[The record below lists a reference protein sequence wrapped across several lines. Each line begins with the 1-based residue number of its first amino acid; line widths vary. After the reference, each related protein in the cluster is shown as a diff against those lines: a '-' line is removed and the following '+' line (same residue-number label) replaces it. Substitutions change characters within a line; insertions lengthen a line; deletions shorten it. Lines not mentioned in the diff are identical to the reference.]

1 MMKLLLSAK
10 YITLPVSDR
19 AVTKKLC
26 LYEDGRLL
34 ADYDLKL
41 DAISPTFTAYI
52 DVSQWLGRTV
62 ELTVAP
68 EMECPV
74 GLSGQVSL
82 QGLWQEPL
90 RPRVHFTVPAGW
102 NNDPNGLIFHRGR
115 YHLFYQFNPCGTEW
129 GNMHWGHAVSTDLL
143 HWEHLD
149 TALFPDESGTMYS
162 GCAIEDAEN
171 RTGLG
176 DGRPPMLLYYT
187 AAAGGRHLLS
197 AGKRRTQGLA
207 WSTDGGASFHK
218 YSGNP
223 VVEWLEAGN
232 RDPKVVWVEELERYV
247 MALYLAGDRY
257 RLLTSGDLL
266 NWESL
271 QELSLPGDNECP
283 DIYPLTLDGKRHWVL
298 SGARDIYLVGRFE
311 ADGFHAESGPR
322 RLCHSEVSYA
332 AQSFSGLPDGRIV
345 RIAWNRLHIPSP
357 RFSQQMGFPVEMHL
371 ERQDGEYLLAAQP
384 IREIETLWEGCES
397 LSQISLSQPLSL
409 NTGLRALDLSLKM
422 PVRPGARLTLRLFG
436 CELKLN
442 PEQNEL
448 TCGTVRM
455 PLQLRPEAQ
464 QIGQSGQPQHKQA
477 QNELELRI
485 LVDCATV
492 ELFADGGKLCATVS
506 ALWDPN
512 LPRVELIPQGE
523 PYIESLSCRILRD
536 TLPPVPTP
544 SAGELR

>member
-34 ADYDLKL
+34 ADYDLRL

-82 QGLWQEPL
+82 LGLWQEPL

-187 AAAGGRHLLS
+187 RQAGGICFRPANGAHKAWPGRPTAAPAFTSIPATRWWNGWRPATATPRWYGWRSWS
-197 AGKRRTQGLA
+197 A
-207 WSTDGGASFHK
+207 
-218 YSGNP
+218 
-223 VVEWLEAGN
+223 
-232 RDPKVVWVEELERYV
+232 
-247 MALYLAGDRY
+247 
-257 RLLTSGDLL
+257 TS
-266 NWESL
+266 WR
-271 QELSLPGDNECP
+271 C
-283 DIYPLTLDGKRHWVL
+283 I
-298 SGARDIYLVGRFE
+298 
-311 ADGFHAESGPR
+311 
-322 RLCHSEVSYA
+322 
-332 AQSFSGLPDGRIV
+332 
-345 RIAWNRLHIPSP
+345 SP
-357 RFSQQMGFPVEMHL
+357 
-371 ERQDGEYLLAAQP
+371 
-384 IREIETLWEGCES
+384 ETVTGC
-397 LSQISLSQPLSL
+397 
-409 NTGLRALDLSLKM
+409 
-422 PVRPGARLTLRLFG
+422 
-436 CELKLN
+436 
-442 PEQNEL
+442 
-448 TCGTVRM
+448 
-455 PLQLRPEAQ
+455 
-464 QIGQSGQPQHKQA
+464 
-477 QNELELRI
+477 
-485 LVDCATV
+485 
-492 ELFADGGKLCATVS
+492 
-506 ALWDPN
+506 
-512 LPRVELIPQGE
+512 
-523 PYIESLSCRILRD
+523 
-536 TLPPVPTP
+536 
-544 SAGELR
+544 